1 MQANKTIVVIIM
13 ILIISTA
20 FSTNRQSRYLEITEL
35 HLAPNPFTP
44 YSIHN
49 VDAQEAGEGLR
60 ISFKVDTQARFVW
73 VTVRIFNMR
82 GNLVKTITELEPVY
96 SSRGPEDT
104 GEPFELIY
112 WWNGMTDFN
121 RLAQNGRYILHL
133 RVSDSEAENFYKE
146 KLATVVLV
154 K

>member
-1 MQANKTIVVIIM
+1 M
-13 ILIISTA
+13 IFAALNSD
-20 FSTNRQSRYLEITEL
+20 RQTRYLEITEL

-44 YSIHN
+44 NSIHN
-49 VDAQEAGEGLR
+49 LNEQEEGQGLR

-73 VTVRIFNMR
+73 VTVRIFNIR
-82 GNLVKTITELEPVY
+82 GNLVRTITELEPVY
-96 SSRGPEDT
+96 SNRGPEDT
-104 GEPFELIY
+104 GEPLELIY
-112 WWNGMTDFN
+112 WWNGMTNFN

-133 RVSDSEAENFYKE
+133 KVSDSEAENFYEE